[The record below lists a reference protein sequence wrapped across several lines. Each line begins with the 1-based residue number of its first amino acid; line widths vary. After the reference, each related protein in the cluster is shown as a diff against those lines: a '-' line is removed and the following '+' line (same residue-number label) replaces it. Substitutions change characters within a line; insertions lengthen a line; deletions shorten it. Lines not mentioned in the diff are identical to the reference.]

1 MSRTTKIWLGIA
13 VVLILIGGLLFVGVM
28 SMLKWDFT
36 KLSTTKYETNEYV
49 ISEDFSSIAVNTET
63 ANIVFVPTAD
73 AACSVTC
80 YEQTNMKHTVS
91 VKDGVLTVEVVDTR
105 KWYEYVG
112 INFTS
117 PKLTVTLPAGEYTAL
132 TLHTD
137 TGSVEIPK
145 ELSFGS
151 MELSG
156 HTGKMTNRASVV
168 GNMKIQTTTG
178 GIRVEGVSAGSL
190 ALSVSTGAIYVSDVA
205 VSGEASINVST
216 GKTVLTR
223 VTCGSLTSKGST
235 GDLHMEDVIATDR
248 FSIERDTGDVR
259 FTHCDAA
266 EISVRTDTGNVKGS
280 LRTPKVFDVHTDTGR
295 KEYPNTAT
303 GGRCEIRTDTGNI
316 QITLD

>member
-1 MSRTTKIWLGIA
+1 MSRATKIWLGIA
-13 VVLILIGGLLFVGVM
+13 VALILIGGFLFVGAM

-36 KLSTTKYETNEYV
+36 KLSTVKYETNEYV
-49 ISEDFSSIAVNTET
+49 IGEDFSSIAVNTET
-63 ANIVFVPTAD
+63 ATVVFVPTTD
-73 AACSVTC
+73 ATCSVMC

-91 VKDGVLTVEVVDTR
+91 VRDGVLTVEVTDMR
-105 KWYEYVG
+105 KWYEYIG

-117 PKLTVTLPAGEYTAL
+117 PKLTVAIPAGEYAAL

-145 ELSFGS
+145 EFSFES
-151 MELSG
+151 MDISG
-156 HTGKMTNRASVV
+156 HTGKITNRASVT
-168 GNMKIQTTTG
+168 GEMKIQTTTG

-190 ALSVSTGAIYVSDVA
+190 ALSVSTGAIYVTDVR
-205 VSGEASINVST
+205 VSGNASVNVST

-223 VTCGSLTSKGST
+223 VTCKDLTSKGST
-235 GDLHMEDVIATDR
+235 GDLHMEDVIATGR

-266 EISVRTDTGNVKGS
+266 EISVRTDTGDVKGS

-295 KEYPNTAT
+295 KEYPNTVT
-303 GGRCEIRTDTGNI
+303 GGKCEIRTDTGNI